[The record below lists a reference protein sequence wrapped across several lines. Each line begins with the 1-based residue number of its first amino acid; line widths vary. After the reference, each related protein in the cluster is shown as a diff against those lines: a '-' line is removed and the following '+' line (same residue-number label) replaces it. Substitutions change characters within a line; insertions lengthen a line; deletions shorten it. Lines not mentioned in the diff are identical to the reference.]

1 MKIIRNPEFKRELV
15 VYAVLTVAVA
25 LIGFFIRPVFG
36 ALALA
41 TGLLFCA
48 VHIYFAHKRYREM
61 EELSQKLNRILH
73 GQDKLLIEESV
84 EGELSILNSE
94 LHKMTLRLKEQADQL
109 VADKVHLTEVIQDIF
124 HQIRTPL
131 TSMNLIVSMLREE
144 KLPYERRLQMT
155 QELKKQ
161 LERVQWLVESLLKL
175 SKIDAGTAQFHI
187 GSVPMAELVTKAADP
202 LTIPMELREQTL
214 RTQIADEQVSCDLNW
229 TTEALGNILKNCM
242 EHTPPGG
249 EISVTADENALYSEL
264 VVTDSGP
271 GFQSEDLPH
280 LFERF
285 YKGQGSSEDS
295 VGIGLA
301 LSRSILAA
309 QNGTIKAENGL
320 DGGAR
325 FTIRFYKSVV

>member
-1 MKIIRNPEFKRELV
+1 MKILRNPEIKRELL
-15 VYAVLTVAVA
+15 VYAVLTAAVA
-25 LIGFFIRPVFG
+25 LIGFFIRPVIG

-41 TGLLFCA
+41 AGVLFCA
-48 VHIYFAHKRYREM
+48 AHLYFAHKRYREM
-61 EELSQKLNRILH
+61 EELAQKLNRILH
-73 GQDKLLIEESV
+73 GQDKVLIEESV

-161 LERVQWLVESLLKL
+161 RVQWLVESLLKL

-187 GSVPMAELVTKAADP
+187 GAVSMTELVTKAADP
-202 LTIPMELREQTL
+202 LRIPMELREQTL
-214 RTQIADEQVSCDLNW
+214 RTQIAGEHVSCDLNW

-242 EHTPPGG
+242 EHTLPGG

-309 QNGTIKAENGL
+309 QNGTIKAENIP

>member
-1 MKIIRNPEFKRELV
+1 MKIIRNPEFKRELL

-187 GSVPMAELVTKAADP
+187 GSVTMAELVTKAADP

>member
-1 MKIIRNPEFKRELV
+1 MKIFRNSEFKRELWLH
-15 VYAVLTVAVA
+15 AAIAAAGTG
-25 LIGFFIRPVFG
+25 IGFLIDTKCGFAALVIGAVFCLLFFLSARRRYH
-36 ALALA
+36 ALAELA
-41 TGLLFCA
+41 
-48 VHIYFAHKRYREM
+48 
-61 EELSQKLNRILH
+61 QKLDRILH
-73 GQDKLLIEESV
+73 GQEQVLIAEQR

-94 LHKMTLRLKEQADQL
+94 LQKMTLRLKEQADQL
-109 VADKVHLTEVIQDIF
+109 LADKLRLTDVIQDIF

-131 TSMNLIVSMLREE
+131 TSMNLVASMLAEE
-144 KLPYERRLQMT
+144 NLPYERRLQMT
-155 QELKKQ
+155 RELKRQ
-161 LERVQWLVESLLKL
+161 LERVQWLVETLLKL
-175 SKIDAGTAQFHI
+175 SKIDAGTAQFQRE
-187 GSVPMAELVTKAADP
+187 SVLVSELIRKASEP
-202 LTIPMELREQTL
+202 LQIQMELRGQAL
-214 RTQIADEQVSCDLNW
+214 NTQIADERFIGDLNW

-249 EISVTADENALYSEL
+249 IICVTADENALYSEL

-271 GFQSEDLPH
+271 GFSSEDLPH

-285 YKGQGSSEDS
+285 YKGQGSSEGS

-309 QNGTIKAENGL
+309 QNGTVKAENNL

>member
-1 MKIIRNPEFKRELV
+1 MKILRNPEIKRELLVYV
-15 VYAVLTVAVA
+15 VFTVAVA
-25 LIGFFIRPVFG
+25 LIGFFIRPVCG
-36 ALALA
+36 VLALA
-41 TGLLFCA
+41 AGLLFCA

-61 EELSQKLNRILH
+61 EELAQKLNRILH
-73 GQDKLLIEESV
+73 GQDKVLIEESV

-109 VADKVHLTEVIQDIF
+109 AADKVHLTEAIQDIF

-131 TSMNLIVSMLREE
+131 TSMNLIVVMLREE
-144 KLPYERRLQMT
+144 KLPYERRMQMT

-187 GSVPMAELVTKAADP
+187 DSVPMAELIKKSADP
-202 LTIPMELREQTL
+202 LRIPMELREQTL
-214 RTQIADEQVSCDLNW
+214 RTFLADEQVSCDLNW

-242 EHTPPGG
+242 EHTPQGG
-249 EISVTADENALYSEL
+249 KICVTADENALYSEI

-271 GFQSEDLPH
+271 GFQSKDLPH

-320 DGGAR
+320 DRGAR
-325 FTIRFYKSVV
+325 FTIRFYKSIV

>member
-1 MKIIRNPEFKRELV
+1 MKIIRNPEFKRELL
-15 VYAVLTVAVA
+15 VYAALTLAAA
-25 LIGFFIRPVFG
+25 LIGFLIRPVCG

-41 TGLLFCA
+41 AGLLFCA
-48 VHIYFAHKRYREM
+48 VHIYFEHKRYREM
-61 EELSQKLNRILH
+61 EELAQKLNRILH
-73 GQDKLLIEESV
+73 GQDKVLIEESA

-109 VADKVHLTEVIQDIF
+109 AADKLQLTEAIQDIF

-144 KLPYERRLQMT
+144 NLPYERRLQMT

-187 GSVPMAELVTKAADP
+187 VSVPMAELVKKSADP
-202 LTIPMELREQTL
+202 LRIPMELREQTL
-214 RTQIADEQVSCDLNW
+214 RTFLADEQVSCDLNW

-242 EHTPPGG
+242 EHTPQGG
-249 EISVTADENALYSEL
+249 EICVTADENALYSEI

-271 GFQSEDLPH
+271 GFQSKDLPH